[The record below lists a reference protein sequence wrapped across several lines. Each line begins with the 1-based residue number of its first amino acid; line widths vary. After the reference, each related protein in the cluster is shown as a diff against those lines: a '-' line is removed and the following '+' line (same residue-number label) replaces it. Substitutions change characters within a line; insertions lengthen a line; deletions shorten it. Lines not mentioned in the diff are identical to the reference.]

1 MAQVDLTPP
10 LPHGG
15 GTAVAVFLYRACLLA
30 AVLLAI
36 LYLKRQSDDLNE
48 AIQFTKS
55 ADKKFDNHEW
65 RLGIAERDLSIHTKA
80 IELLADQNR
89 ARPQGQRNY
98 GIEQS
103 K

>member
-1 MAQVDLTPP
+1 M
-10 LPHGG
+10 
-15 GTAVAVFLYRACLLA
+15 AVFLYRACLLGV
-30 AVLLAI
+30 VLLGL
-36 LYLKRQSDDLNE
+36 LYLKRQSDDLSE
-48 AIQFTKS
+48 AIAFTRS

-65 RLGIAERDLSIHTKA
+65 RLGVAERDLNIHTKA

-98 GIEQS
+98 GIGGD